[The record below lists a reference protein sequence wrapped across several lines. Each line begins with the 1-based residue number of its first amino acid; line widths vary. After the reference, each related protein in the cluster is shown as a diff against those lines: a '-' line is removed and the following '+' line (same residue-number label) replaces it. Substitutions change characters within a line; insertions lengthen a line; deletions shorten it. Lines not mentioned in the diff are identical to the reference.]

1 MYECPCTAWSPHERE
16 SRCRS
21 SAMDEDAMA
30 KRLTEAAGSQT
41 WPAPH
46 ASQPPPASQPRSR
59 PLAASLLHPLP
70 SSSCP
75 AAGAPRAEQMPAS
88 TWAKGR
94 VDDVDDG
101 AGVLTPRS
109 KQLQADRI
117 AHQPAAHPTATPG
130 AAHCATP
137 GGGSASRC
145 GTPGGAYASLVALGA
160 ASADGLNEAQ
170 RRAST
175 FEPRLP
181 LVIFAP
187 AGAGKTLTLVHR
199 VLFLS
204 GGGGLMPSQ
213 VLCLTFTRKAATE
226 VRQRLQAMAAI
237 DVEVATFHGWCLRL
251 LRNFAH
257 VLGRPTDFRLAS
269 PSQQLGLL
277 REAIAAWQAQQ
288 NGGGEDGSTPM
299 PRATPAASGLMPS
312 GLTARRAHDATT
324 ALCRRLQRAMRDA
337 KLLGAS
343 ASAQT
348 NALLMSD
355 VGAFVTAHYDASL
368 RRCGLVDLGDLQ
380 SIAVELL
387 QRPQVRE
394 QVHERYKH
402 LLIDEFQDT
411 NLQQLQIIKLICQ
424 PASASAHPAEA
435 PPAGAAASGK
445 AERRETLEGSRV
457 QSRTTALQPA
467 PPQPI
472 SQQPPPLTPR
482 AIGITVVGDDD
493 QSIYSFRG
501 AQPGMF
507 FAFGRHMQGC
517 GTVTLS
523 QNYRSSG
530 SIVQGATAVIQ
541 RNPQRID
548 KQVWT
553 ARDKGDPIEVCECRN
568 IACEHDLVVSKLREI
583 QNANGSLAD
592 VAVLYRTHA
601 VGRGVYHALKE
612 NRIPCTT
619 SSADTFARPDV
630 QPLIAALRL
639 ITNTEDDASFR
650 AVATS
655 TSPTI
660 DGALLNKV
668 VVEAVR
674 VGGSL
679 HAAAKS
685 LHAGSRMLA
694 MDSSLATGGSI
705 GPAQLDSAACKAL
718 HALLHKID
726 ELRRAARTLPPSQL
740 LANVMRSGLLTSL
753 NPDRPPHGAKLLAD
767 ELTAGM
773 GSGEAAASSQRL
785 SLNVGTPC
793 STPGA
798 PSGRMPPPPGATDRL
813 TALRAFLEHS
823 AMSEHEDAGAGN
835 GGRPVGVTLST
846 IHGAKGRE
854 WATVL
859 IVRVNEET
867 LPLSMPTDDEEGCSP
882 EQLAE
887 ERRLLYVA
895 MTRAKRKLV
904 ISYVATGADK
914 VPLSASRFLKALP
927 SEVINATNHY
937 ELSNAR
943 VGGDG
948 GGAAFAQ
955 RASQGG
961 GGGPAPVTP
970 MAVPPE
976 DKPTGALAH
985 KLKKWQREESARKE
999 KKAAASAKKA
1009 AKQLAAEREAA
1020 SGSESQPS
1028 RGKQPKKHAVSDAPR
1043 HPPPKRTKPADS
1055 GEESSVR
1062 ARRRAFIVDDDS
1074 DEDLFS

>member
-1 MYECPCTAWSPHERE
+1 MCVRFIFDPNEPYKIRWDLWIGALIMYSVIAIPYRLCFDVGRPISEMSEY
-16 SRCRS
+16 S
-21 SAMDEDAMA
+21 SAELGEFIWNKSVDVFFFIDMVFAFRTGYHDMAEDALITMPHDIA
-30 KRLTEAAGSQT
+30 RHYLRTWFLIDFFSCFPIEECMLPFSDGSG
-41 WPAPH
+41 
-46 ASQPPPASQPRSR
+46 
-59 PLAASLLHPLP
+59 
-70 SSSCP
+70 SSS
-75 AAGAPRAEQMPAS
+75 AAGA
-88 TWAKGR
+88 TKLLK
-94 VDDVDDG
+94 V
-101 AGVLTPRS
+101 
-109 KQLQADRI
+109 I
-117 AHQPAAHPTATPG
+117 
-130 AAHCATP
+130 
-137 GGGSASRC
+137 
-145 GTPGGAYASLVALGA
+145 
-160 ASADGLNEAQ
+160 
-170 RRAST
+170 
-175 FEPRLP
+175 RL
-181 LVIFAP
+181 F
-187 AGAGKTLTLVHR
+187 
-199 VLFLS
+199 
-204 GGGGLMPSQ
+204 
-213 VLCLTFTRKAATE
+213 
-226 VRQRLQAMAAI
+226 
-237 DVEVATFHGWCLRL
+237 RL
-251 LRNFAH
+251 LKL
-257 VLGRPTDFRLAS
+257 VRLLKLSKYMDKIEDAVGVS
-269 PSQQLGLL
+269 P
-277 REAIAAWQAQQ
+277 
-288 NGGGEDGSTPM
+288 
-299 PRATPAASGLMPS
+299 
-312 GLTARRAHDATT
+312 
-324 ALCRRLQRAMRDA
+324 
-337 KLLGAS
+337 
-343 ASAQT
+343 
-348 NALLMSD
+348 
-355 VGAFVTAHYDASL
+355 
-368 RRCGLVDLGDLQ
+368 
-380 SIAVELL
+380 AVFE
-387 QRPQVRE
+387 
-394 QVHERYKH
+394 
-402 LLIDEFQDT
+402 
-411 NLQQLQIIKLICQ
+411 IIKLICQ
-424 PASASAHPAEA
+424 PASASAHAAEA

-867 LPLSMPTDDEEGCSP
+867 LPLSMPTDDEEGENLHELVEVAGP
-882 EQLAE
+882 LLLHGVPKMLQLS
-887 ERRLLYVA
+887 V
-895 MTRAKRKLV
+895 V
-904 ISYVATGADK
+904 
-914 VPLSASRFLKALP
+914 
-927 SEVINATNHY
+927 EV
-937 ELSNAR
+937 R
-943 VGGDG
+943 
-948 GGAAFAQ
+948 
-955 RASQGG
+955 
-961 GGGPAPVTP
+961 
-970 MAVPPE
+970 
-976 DKPTGALAH
+976 
-985 KLKKWQREESARKE
+985 
-999 KKAAASAKKA
+999 
-1009 AKQLAAEREAA
+1009 
-1020 SGSESQPS
+1020 
-1028 RGKQPKKHAVSDAPR
+1028 
-1043 HPPPKRTKPADS
+1043 
-1055 GEESSVR
+1055 
-1062 ARRRAFIVDDDS
+1062 
-1074 DEDLFS
+1074 